1 MALMSSEEHLT
12 ALNSLSLVFILERV
26 RSSSSSSAVGLRTI
40 QQHQPSCGALVG
52 GGLYE
57 I

>member
-1 MALMSSEEHLT
+1 MALTSSEEHLT

-26 RSSSSSSAVGLRTI
+26 RSSSSSVVGLRTI

-52 GGLYE
+52 GAL
-57 I
+57 

>member
-1 MALMSSEEHLT
+1 MALTSSEEHLT

-26 RSSSSSSAVGLRTI
+26 RSSSSSSSSAVGLRTI

-52 GGLYE
+52 GAL
-57 I
+57 